1 MTLRG
6 ILTEIITGNRGSMTP
21 MVETSGLY
29 AANLLIRELNERW
42 SAIGQKQSKFTSL
55 DDEVTYDDR
64 YMGAFVAGL
73 EYTLSKRGVMMQE
86 AAITRD
92 QFKEELTLV
101 RFPEV

>member
-1 MTLRG
+1 LERHRAET
-6 ILTEIITGNRGSMTP
+6 ILSLPT
-21 MVETSGLY
+21 
-29 AANLLIRELNERW
+29 
-42 SAIGQKQSKFTSL
+42 L